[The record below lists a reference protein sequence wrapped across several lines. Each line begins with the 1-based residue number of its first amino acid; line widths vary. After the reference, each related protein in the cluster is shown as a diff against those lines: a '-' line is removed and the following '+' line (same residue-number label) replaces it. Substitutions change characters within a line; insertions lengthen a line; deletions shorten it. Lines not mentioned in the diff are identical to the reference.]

1 MLFPVRTQRALTNR
15 NNLKSA
21 SNPFPYL
28 KRGQL
33 LQTAW
38 GTRRSLEE
46 ALNPSDQFSSV
57 NLLSHQERPWEDLAT
72 LRQWSQRY
80 PKPQKF
86 PKSLPAKGHNGLSQP
101 WVPSTKSQTA
111 SLVSLNRLLGKS
123 YWQSILKKKGRKRDP
138 RQKEGTPPPPTQLWR
153 NCLLPVLRQ
162 WNPKEKHRTKKAS
175 QKQHST
181 LTCSGPAELMCWC
194 KKKQR
199 AFHRL
204 LMPKDGAATD
214 EFWLGGVRECTL
226 FMPLDKVP
234 FIDRVCPTPIP

>member
-15 NNLKSA
+15 NNLKST

-72 LRQWSQRY
+72 LGQWSQRY

-86 PKSLPAKGHNGLSQP
+86 PKSLPAKDHNGLSQP
-101 WVPSTKSQTA
+101 WVSSTKSQTA

-123 YWQSILKKKGRKRDP
+123 YWQSILKKKERKRGP

-181 LTCSGPAELMCWC
+181 LTCSEPAELMCWC

-204 LMPKDGAATD
+204 LIPKDGAAND
-214 EFWLGGVRECTL
+214 ESWLGGVRECTL

>member
-15 NNLKSA
+15 NNLKST

-72 LRQWSQRY
+72 LWQWSQRY

-123 YWQSILKKKGRKRDP
+123 YWQRREERGTQDRKKEHP
-138 RQKEGTPPPPTQLWR
+138 
-153 NCLLPVLRQ
+153 LP
-162 WNPKEKHRTKKAS
+162 
-175 QKQHST
+175 QHSCGGT
-181 LTCSGPAELMCWC
+181 ASFLCSDNETQKRSTGQRKLHKSSTALSLAQGQLSSCVGVKRNKELFTDFWC
-194 KKKQR
+194 PKMGQQ
-199 AFHRL
+199 
-204 LMPKDGAATD
+204 LMNSD
-214 EFWLGGVRECTL
+214 LGGLGNVHSLCL
-226 FMPLDKVP
+226 WIKSLL
-234 FIDRVCPTPIP
+234 

>member
-15 NNLKSA
+15 NNLKST

-72 LRQWSQRY
+72 LGQWSQRY

-86 PKSLPAKGHNGLSQP
+86 PKSLPAKDHNGLSQP

-123 YWQSILKKKGRKRDP
+123 YWQSILKKKERKRGP

-162 WNPKEKHRTKKAS
+162 WNPKEKHRRRKLHKSSTALSLAQS
-175 QKQHST
+175 QLSSCVGVKRNKELFTDFWYPKMGQQLMNSDLAGLGNVHS
-181 LTCSGPAELMCWC
+181 LCLWIKS
-194 KKKQR
+194 
-199 AFHRL
+199 L
-204 LMPKDGAATD
+204 L
-214 EFWLGGVRECTL
+214 
-226 FMPLDKVP
+226 
-234 FIDRVCPTPIP
+234 